1 MVRLLMKF
9 ISRSLIKKVFIMIE
23 PTISNFMNGVSVK
36 QIKPVNADDP
46 KGLTYELFKGIHGMQ
61 VTYCTRNAEKI
72 FGDHYHR
79 GDDPSKNPERVVLL
93 SGSCAFIAC
102 NGVETEIHFLN
113 QTTLEIIIQPS
124 VIHAFFPRE
133 NISFI
138 EYRSTVYNHE
148 NNDTFTFGTFKTHL
162 EMIEL
167 PINNPAISNYQKNI
181 FRYKL

>member
-1 MVRLLMKF
+1 MRKDIIIESTNFNLMKGVS
-9 ISRSLIKKVFIMIE
+9 IRQIE
-23 PTISNFMNGVSVK
+23 PVDMH
-36 QIKPVNADDP
+36 DP

-61 VTYCTRNAEKI
+61 VTYCTRNVGKI

-113 QTTLEIIIQPS
+113 QTPLEIIIQPS

-167 PINNPAISNYQKNI
+167 PINNRAISYYQENI
-181 FRYKL
+181 SRYKL

>member
-1 MVRLLMKF
+1 MRKDIIIESTNFNLMKGVS
-9 ISRSLIKKVFIMIE
+9 IRQIE
-23 PTISNFMNGVSVK
+23 PVDMH
-36 QIKPVNADDP
+36 DP

-79 GDDPSKNPERVVLL
+79 GDDPSKNPERVILL

-113 QTTLEIIIQPS
+113 QTPLEIIIQPS
-124 VIHAFFPRE
+124 VIHAFLPRE

-138 EYRSTVYNHE
+138 EYRSTVFDPK
-148 NNDTFTFGTFKTHL
+148 NNDTFPAENFVEYLKNKF
-162 EMIEL
+162 
-167 PINNPAISNYQKNI
+167 NPVSQVAILSYQKYI
-181 FRYKL
+181 SEFKR